1 MSVTS
6 AKGFSAS
13 GVSAGL
19 KSSGK
24 KDVALI
30 FNQGPNFDAAA
41 VFTTNKVKAAPV
53 IWTQEVIKNK
63 KLKAVVLNS
72 GGANACTG
80 PDGFA
85 DTHKTAEYVAE
96 LLTIGAIEVGVC
108 STGLIGNRLNMPN
121 LIMGIEQAHK
131 NLKADGGDDAAEAI
145 ITTDSHKKT
154 SQVVFNGWTIGGII
168 KGAGMLAPDMATM
181 LCVITTDADISDL
194 DNQSILQSCTD
205 KTLNRIDSDGC
216 TSTND
221 TVILMSSGASGIKP
235 TKNDFEKQLQILMA
249 DLSSLLINDAEGATK
264 VITIDVVNA
273 KNETDAVNVGR
284 SIARNNLLKC
294 AMFGEDPNWGR
305 ILAAVGTAEAFLDSN
320 TIDVYL
326 NGSQICGNGAALLSP
341 EKVNLKDRN
350 IHIKVDL
357 KVGSDKATIYTN
369 DLSTQYVHENSAYS
383 T

>member
-1 MSVTS
+1 MSVTG
-6 AKGFSAS
+6 AKGFKAS

-19 KSSGK
+19 KKSGK

-30 FNQGPNFDAAA
+30 FNQGPNYDAAA

-96 LLTIGAIEVGVC
+96 LLSIGAIEVGVC

-121 LIMGIEQAHK
+121 LIKGIKQADQD
-131 NLKADGGDDAAEAI
+131 LKFDGGDDAAEAI

-154 SQVVFNGWTIGGII
+154 AQIDFDGWTIGGII

-181 LCVITTDADISDL
+181 LCVITTDADVSDL
-194 DNQSILQSCTD
+194 DHQSILQICTD
-205 KTLNRIDSDGC
+205 RTLNRIDSDGC

-221 TVILMSSGASGIKP
+221 TVILMSSGASGVKP
-235 TKNDFEKQLQILMA
+235 STDDFQNQLQQLMA

-273 KNETDAVNVGR
+273 QSETDAVNVGR

-305 ILAAVGTAEAFLDSN
+305 ILAAIGTADAFLDSN
-320 TIDVYL
+320 AIDVYL
-326 NGSQICGNGAALLSP
+326 NNSHICSNGAANLSL
-341 EKVNLKDRN
+341 EKVSLKERS

-357 KVGSDKATIYTN
+357 KVGNEKATIYTN

>member
-1 MSVTS
+1 MSVTG
-6 AKGFSAS
+6 AKGFKAS

-19 KSSGK
+19 KKSGK

-96 LLTIGAIEVGVC
+96 LLSIGAIEVGVC

-121 LIMGIEQAHK
+121 LIKGIEQAHQD
-131 NLKADGGDDAAEAI
+131 LKVDGGDDAAEAI

-154 SQVVFNGWTIGGII
+154 SQIDFDGWTIGGII

-194 DNQSILQSCTD
+194 DNQSILQTCTD
-205 KTLNRIDSDGC
+205 RTLNRIDSDGC

-221 TVILMSSGASGIKP
+221 TVILMSSGASGVKP
-235 TKNDFEKQLQILMA
+235 TKDDFQKQLQLLMA

-273 KNETDAVNVGR
+273 KSEIDAVNVGR

-305 ILAAVGTAEAFLDSN
+305 ILAAVGTAEAFIDS
-320 TIDVYL
+320 TAIDVYL
-326 NGSQICGNGAALLSP
+326 NDSQICGDGAANMSP
-341 EKVNLKDRN
+341 EKVSLKNRN

-357 KVGSDKATIYTN
+357 KVGNDKATIYTN

>member
-30 FNQGPNFDAAA
+30 LNQGPNFDAAA

-53 IWTQEVIKNK
+53 IWTQEVIKTK

-85 DTHKTAEYVAE
+85 DTHKTAEYVSE

-205 KTLNRIDSDGC
+205 RTLNRIDSDGC

-235 TKNDFEKQLQILMA
+235 VKNDFENQLQILMA

-273 KNETDAVNVGR
+273 KSETDAVNVGR

-305 ILAAVGTAEAFLDSN
+305 ILAAVGTAEAFIDSN

-326 NGSQICGNGAALLSP
+326 NDSQICGNGAALLSP

-357 KVGSDKATIYTN
+357 KVGSDEATIYTN